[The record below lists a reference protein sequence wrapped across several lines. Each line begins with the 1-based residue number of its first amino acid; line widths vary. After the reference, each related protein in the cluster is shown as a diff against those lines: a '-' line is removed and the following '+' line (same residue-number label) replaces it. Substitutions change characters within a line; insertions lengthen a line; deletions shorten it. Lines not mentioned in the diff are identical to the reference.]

1 MFSCWRADPL
11 DRPLFPQLR
20 EMLEKVAEKLPESFS
35 RDDIIYINTSFAEED
50 PDGQTLPAELPL
62 FHSSPSCSRQAAES
76 SVVTADV
83 HESLEDNEEEGADD
97 RYVVVIAST
106 RSPAVDTPLL
116 SGATSHQGNGN
127 GADPHLADTQDHS
140 DTSLLLWK
148 PVPAKQSCDKKKKT
162 KQTLVHLYETLMP
175 HCTGSPLLWTP
186 WLPW

>member
-62 FHSSPSCSRQAAES
+62 FHSSPSCSRQAAEN

-83 HESLEDNEEEGADD
+83 HESLQDEADAAED
-97 RYVVVIAST
+97 RYVVVIVCDRSA
-106 RSPAVDTPLL
+106 RSPTADTPLL
-116 SGATSHQGNGN
+116 PGAASHQGD
-127 GADPHLADTQDHS
+127 GANHHLADAAAQDHS
-140 DTSLLLWK
+140 DTSFLL
-148 PVPAKQSCDKKKKT
+148 
-162 KQTLVHLYETLMP
+162 
-175 HCTGSPLLWTP
+175 
-186 WLPW
+186 